1 MSDETLKPCPFCKSE
16 AVLDKVDEGADYRP
30 WFWYTVH
37 CSNRDCVC
45 ADLCHEYET
54 EAEAIAAWNTRAA
67 KICYATDYTHEHC
80 KYSVNRGWTEDT
92 RFYIS
97 TPAKQKSGT
106 LTAEQVRDA
115 IERHITFYEGG
126 DYDEKAIADEL
137 NAALGGGECEM
148 KPIPFMG
155 WQCSKCGR
163 VSMVFGSGDKDRE
176 MPRFCPSCGKAVK
189 R

>member
-1 MSDETLKPCPFCKSE
+1 MTDNRTTELLCKLLDERGVEYLTNDDERAYDEPARTTWDF
-16 AVLDKVDEGADYRP
+16 VLCGYDMTVTATEFVDVEGKTYLEMDFHHAFTP
-30 WFWYTVH
+30 KQ
-37 CSNRDCVC
+37 
-45 ADLCHEYET
+45 
-54 EAEAIAAWNTRAA
+54 AIAATLGGG
-67 KICYATDYTHEHC
+67 K
-80 KYSVNRGWTEDT
+80 
-92 RFYIS
+92 
-97 TPAKQKSGT
+97 